1 MGAVQPEAG
10 QLQGLRVEIPQTYW
24 SCVSVV
30 NVFHSEDFFLYVL
43 VIIVCHLLLVHLQEE
58 PGSFFINLLSGSGR
72 QQPNSSLSFSP
83 PDRTAPVLSAS
94 LPNRM
99 DGLRLGPP
107 PRCQQDVLRLV
118 CATYTQLPAW
128 TLTAAQVTL
137 PGMSEL

>member
-43 VIIVCHLLLVHLQEE
+43 VIIVRHLLLVHLQEE

-72 QQPNSSLSFSP
+72 QQPNSSSSFSP

-107 PRCQQDVLRLV
+107 PPDASKTCYVSYVPHTHNCQRGLLL
-118 CATYTQLPAW
+118 QLK
-128 TLTAAQVTL
+128 
-137 PGMSEL
+137 

>member
-1 MGAVQPEAG
+1 MGVVQPEAG
-10 QLQGLRVEIPQTYW
+10 QLQGLRAEIPQTYW

-43 VIIVCHLLLVHLQEE
+43 VIVVPHLLLVLLQEE

-83 PDRTAPVLSAS
+83 PDRTAPLLSAS
-94 LPNRM
+94 LPSRA

-107 PRCQQDVLRLV
+107 QDASKPCYLSYVPHTHSCQRGLLL
-118 CATYTQLPAW
+118 QLK
-128 TLTAAQVTL
+128 
-137 PGMSEL
+137 

>member
-24 SCVSVV
+24 SCDSVV

-43 VIIVCHLLLVHLQEE
+43 VIIVRHLLLVHLQEE

-107 PRCQQDVLRLV
+107 PQM
-118 CATYTQLPAW
+118 PARRV
-128 TLTAAQVTL
+128 TSRMCHIHTTASVDSYCSSSDAPRYV
-137 PGMSEL
+137 